1 MPNNKHDKKKE
12 AESDL
17 NSEFKMKG
25 SGDAIHKLLSNAQP
39 VNVDNRHLDEY
50 YNTRIAKY
58 SIQFQGCNQ
67 IKHWNKDAE
76 DEDDVRIST
85 KRLVRFRL
93 VPFEKCSAYNPWMDA
108 SGIQNARNMIGK
120 ADYGDY
126 VVDMNTF
133 VEAYLQTKA
142 NGNGG
147 DDDANN
153 GNNGN
158 GNYYAADDANAFN
171 GFDIGD
177 YVQCAAFDFD
187 GNDDGNGNGD
197 DANAN
202 ANDIQYYLGPYCA
215 EHGGEIRLNLFEDD
229 TCTTVTKCNGGSTR
243 GANCYTQVTGNT
255 IPYTQDSDSIID
267 DPCVPCSQN
276 YQYLDSVPDGE
287 LDSDYDFGYPR
298 DACATLYDEA
308 GKCEKYMKNGEYDY
322 ACTYIQ
328 GIKIGMS
335 RDGYAVAVRRSMG
348 ADAAMATLAIGC
360 TFLGMYIYY
369 LRYVLKKVD
378 IQKYKKDFYVP
389 SHTLT

>member
-1 MPNNKHDKKKE
+1 MPNNKHGNKKE

-133 VEAYLQTKA
+133 VEAYSTFRPRLMA
-142 NGNGG
+142 M
-147 DDDANN
+147 
-153 GNNGN
+153 
-158 GNYYAADDANAFN
+158 
-171 GFDIGD
+171 
-177 YVQCAAFDFD
+177 
-187 GNDDGNGNGD
+187 
-197 DANAN
+197 
-202 ANDIQYYLGPYCA
+202 A
-215 EHGGEIRLNLFEDD
+215 EMMMRI
-229 TCTTVTKCNGGSTR
+229 TVITVTVIIMRRMMPMPSMASTL
-243 GANCYTQVTGNT
+243 G
-255 IPYTQDSDSIID
+255 IMS
-267 DPCVPCSQN
+267 
-276 YQYLDSVPDGE
+276 SVPH
-287 LDSDYDFGYPR
+287 S
-298 DACATLYDEA
+298 
-308 GKCEKYMKNGEYDY
+308 
-322 ACTYIQ
+322 
-328 GIKIGMS
+328 
-335 RDGYAVAVRRSMG
+335 
-348 ADAAMATLAIGC
+348 
-360 TFLGMYIYY
+360 
-369 LRYVLKKVD
+369 
-378 IQKYKKDFYVP
+378 
-389 SHTLT
+389 TLTEMMMEMAMVTMPMPMPMPMTSNTTSDHTALSTAGRSD